1 MKLFVHHDTTG
12 TIRSL
17 IIVNAPERVSLM
29 LTPNPGLLVAEVEG
43 VNVEPGAPDV
53 TALREIGKSHKVET
67 PLPRCTLT
75 RKS

>member
-17 IIVNAPERVSLM
+17 IIVNAPEKVSLM

-43 VNVEPGAPDV
+43 VNVNPGAPDV
-53 TALREIGKSHKVET
+53 RALREIGKSHKVVT
-67 PLPRCTLT
+67 PLPRTKLA
-75 RKS
+75 KKI